1 MKNET
6 QIPVLSSENIDDF
19 HFGNVEWKSYFE
31 NSSQL
36 FHINRI
42 EEITDK
48 MQFPL
53 PPHRKV
59 VYDIVFLTN
68 GNSIRSK
75 GLNNYKFGKNQL
87 FFLPAYQITSH
98 EFMSEDAEGFF
109 IHFDIEIFKKLNLE
123 NQINKFPFLDFFS
136 NPIITIPE
144 YHIQPILNI
153 FRRLE
158 NLYKI
163 EKNDDYG
170 LFIFYLLVLFKEV
183 SAYISNENQLP
194 KSAASMLSNKYKE
207 ALSKHIYHIQT
218 VTQYADLLHVTPNH
232 LNKCIKTITGK
243 SAQELL
249 NEMLILE
256 AKSLLKYSN
265 LNIAEIAVKLFN
277 QTPSNFSRFFKSQTG
292 LTPKEYNN

>member
-59 VYDIVFLTN
+59 VYDIVFLTK

-144 YHIQPILNI
+144 HHIQHILNI
-153 FRRLE
+153 FQRLE
-158 NLYKI
+158 ILYKI
-163 EKNDDYG
+163 EKKEDNG
-170 LFIFYLLVLFKEV
+170 LIIFYLLVLFKEV
-183 SAYISNENQLP
+183 SAFISNENQLP

-207 ALSKHIYHIQT
+207 ALSKHIYQIQT

-243 SAQELL
+243 SAQEFL